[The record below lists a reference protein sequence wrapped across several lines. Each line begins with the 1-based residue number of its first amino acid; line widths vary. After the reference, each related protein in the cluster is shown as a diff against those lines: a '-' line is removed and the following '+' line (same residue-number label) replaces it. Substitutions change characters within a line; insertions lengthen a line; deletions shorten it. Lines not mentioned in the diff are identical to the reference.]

1 MRALDKQWNAAERGC
16 GRLARIDP
24 CYALE
29 QRSSAFYGGPNFTSF
44 CAADRMNQMFEL
56 SGVSKSYGRQQA
68 LHSINLMVPPGQT
81 TVLIGPSGCGKSTLI
96 RLMIGLLHPDAG
108 SVRFD
113 GNIISADNVQRLR
126 FRMGYVVQ
134 DGGLFPHLTARGNVT
149 LMARYLGWN
158 PQRIETRLAE
168 LVELT
173 RFPAD
178 ALLRY
183 PAQLSGGQRQRISLM
198 RALMLDPDVLLL
210 DEPLGALD
218 PIIRSDLQTD
228 LRRIFQALAK
238 TVVLVTH
245 DLGEA
250 GFFGD
255 LVVLLRGGK
264 IVQQGTLADLVQA
277 PADPF
282 VTRFINAQRRP
293 LEILGDGKS

>member
-1 MRALDKQWNAAERGC
+1 MKK
-16 GRLARIDP
+16 
-24 CYALE
+24 
-29 QRSSAFYGGPNFTSF
+29 
-44 CAADRMNQMFEL
+44 MFEL

-68 LHSINLMVPPGQT
+68 LHAIDLTVPPGQT

-96 RLMIGLLHPDAG
+96 RLMIGLLFPDAG

-113 GNIISADNVQRLR
+113 GSRITADNVRGLRL
-126 FRMGYVVQ
+126 RMGYVVQ
-134 DGGLFPHLTARGNVT
+134 DGGLFPHLTARSNVI

-158 PQRIETRLAE
+158 PEHIETRLAE
-168 LVELT
+168 LAELT
-173 RFPAD
+173 QFPAD
-178 ALLRY
+178 GLMRY
-183 PAQLSGGQRQRISLM
+183 PAQLSGGQRQRVSLM

-250 GFFGD
+250 SFFGD
-255 LVVLLRGGK
+255 LIVLLRAGK
-264 IVQQGTLADLVQA
+264 IVQQGALADLVQA

-282 VTRFINAQRRP
+282 VTRFINAQRPP
-293 LEILGDGKS
+293 LEILEDGKS